1 MISQF
6 ENTNEDVKKQE
17 RICSFYVSDYHFEMI
32 ALPYMKEKIENNN
45 QVIVMTQENLED
57 SMKHLLD
64 KVNLDSDDK
73 KKIEKINW
81 KEKSVEEI
89 SEIDTL
95 NNKVVFVKGTE
106 KYIKNVN
113 QKINEVS
120 NVQNLQ
126 IIDCYDVNNVDESII
141 DITKDYNSILSTSGL
156 KNL

>member
-1 MISQF
+1 MLK
-6 ENTNEDVKKQE
+6 ENKTEDKS
-17 RICSFYVSDYHFEMI
+17 CLFYVSDYHFEMI

-120 NVQNLQ
+120 NVKNLQ
-126 IIDCYDVNNVDESII
+126 VIDCYDVNNVDESII

>member
-1 MISQF
+1 MIRR
-6 ENTNEDVKKQE
+6 KLK
-17 RICSFYVSDYHFEMI
+17 
-32 ALPYMKEKIENNN
+32 
-45 QVIVMTQENLED
+45 
-57 SMKHLLD
+57 
-64 KVNLDSDDK
+64 
-73 KKIEKINW
+73 KINW

-126 IIDCYDVNNVDESII
+126 VIDCYDVNNVDESII

>member
-1 MISQF
+1 MLK
-6 ENTNEDVKKQE
+6 ENKTEDKS
-17 RICSFYVSDYHFEMI
+17 CLFYVSDYHFEMI
-32 ALPYMKEKIENNN
+32 ALPYMKEKIEHNN

-126 IIDCYDVNNVDESII
+126 VIDCYDVNNVDESII

>member
-1 MISQF
+1 MLK
-6 ENTNEDVKKQE
+6 ENKTEDKS
-17 RICSFYVSDYHFEMI
+17 CLFYVSDYHFEMI

-89 SEIDTL
+89 
-95 NNKVVFVKGTE
+95 VFVKVTE

-126 IIDCYDVNNVDESII
+126 VIDCYDVNNVDESII

>member
-1 MISQF
+1 MLK
-6 ENTNEDVKKQE
+6 ENKTEDKS
-17 RICSFYVSDYHFEMI
+17 CLFYVSDYHFEMI

-126 IIDCYDVNNVDESII
+126 VIDCYDVNNLDESII

>member
-1 MISQF
+1 MLK
-6 ENTNEDVKKQE
+6 ENKTEDKS
-17 RICSFYVSDYHFEMI
+17 CLFYVSDYHFEMI

-126 IIDCYDVNNVDESII
+126 VIDCYDRH
-141 DITKDYNSILSTSGL
+141 Y
-156 KNL
+156 

>member
-1 MISQF
+1 MLK
-6 ENTNEDVKKQE
+6 ENKTEDKS
-17 RICSFYVSDYHFEMI
+17 CLFYVSDYHFEMI

-57 SMKHLLD
+57 SMKHLLN
-64 KVNLDSDDK
+64 KVKLDSDDK

>member
-1 MISQF
+1 MLK
-6 ENTNEDVKKQE
+6 ENKTEDKS
-17 RICSFYVSDYHFEMI
+17 CLFYVSDYHFEMI

-57 SMKHLLD
+57 SMKHLLN

-95 NNKVVFVKGTE
+95 NNKVVFVNGTE

>member
-1 MISQF
+1 MLK
-6 ENTNEDVKKQE
+6 ENKTEDKS
-17 RICSFYVSDYHFEMI
+17 CLFYVSDYHFETI

-126 IIDCYDVNNVDESII
+126 VIDCYDVNNVDESII

>member
-1 MISQF
+1 
-6 ENTNEDVKKQE
+6 
-17 RICSFYVSDYHFEMI
+17 
-32 ALPYMKEKIENNN
+32 MKEKIENNN

-126 IIDCYDVNNVDESII
+126 VIDCYDVNNVDESII

>member
-1 MISQF
+1 MLK
-6 ENTNEDVKKQE
+6 ENKTEDKS
-17 RICSFYVSDYHFEMI
+17 CLFYVSDYHFEMI

-126 IIDCYDVNNVDESII
+126 VIDCYDVNNVDEICVII
-141 DITKDYNSILSTSGL
+141 LFGFCINSISFPSATFC
-156 KNL
+156 

>member
-1 MISQF
+1 
-6 ENTNEDVKKQE
+6 
-17 RICSFYVSDYHFEMI
+17 
-32 ALPYMKEKIENNN
+32 
-45 QVIVMTQENLED
+45 MTGL
-57 SMKHLLD
+57 
-64 KVNLDSDDK
+64 
-73 KKIEKINW
+73 IEKINW

-126 IIDCYDVNNVDESII
+126 VIDCYDVNNVDESII

>member
-1 MISQF
+1 MLK
-6 ENTNEDVKKQE
+6 ENKTEDKS
-17 RICSFYVSDYHFEMI
+17 CLFYVSDYHFEMI

-126 IIDCYDVNNVDESII
+126 VIDCYDVNNVDEICVII
-141 DITKDYNSILSTSGL
+141 LFGFCINSISFPSDTFC
-156 KNL
+156 

>member
-1 MISQF
+1 MLK
-6 ENTNEDVKKQE
+6 ENKTEDKS
-17 RICSFYVSDYHFEMI
+17 CLFYVSDYHFEMI

-57 SMKHLLD
+57 SMKHLLN

-126 IIDCYDVNNVDESII
+126 IIPELYSAC
-141 DITKDYNSILSTSGL
+141 
-156 KNL
+156 

>member
-1 MISQF
+1 MLK
-6 ENTNEDVKKQE
+6 ENKTEDKS
-17 RICSFYVSDYHFEMI
+17 CLFYVSDYHFEMI

-57 SMKHLLD
+57 SIKHLLD

-126 IIDCYDVNNVDESII
+126 VIDCYDVNNVDESII

>member
-1 MISQF
+1 MLK
-6 ENTNEDVKKQE
+6 ENKTEDKS
-17 RICSFYVSDYHFEMI
+17 CLFYVSDYHFEMI

-89 SEIDTL
+89 SEIDTF

-126 IIDCYDVNNVDESII
+126 VIDCYDVNNVDESII

>member
-1 MISQF
+1 MLK
-6 ENTNEDVKKQE
+6 ENKTEDKS
-17 RICSFYVSDYHFEMI
+17 CLFYVSDYHFEMI
-32 ALPYMKEKIENNN
+32 ALPYMKEKIENNH

-126 IIDCYDVNNVDESII
+126 VIDCYDVNNVDESII

>member
-1 MISQF
+1 MLK
-6 ENTNEDVKKQE
+6 ENKTEDKS
-17 RICSFYVSDYHFEMI
+17 CLFYVSDYHFEMI

-45 QVIVMTQENLED
+45 QVIVMTQENLEY

-126 IIDCYDVNNVDESII
+126 VIDCYDVNNVDESII

>member
-1 MISQF
+1 MLK
-6 ENTNEDVKKQE
+6 ENKTEDKS
-17 RICSFYVSDYHFEMI
+17 CLFYVSDYHFEMI

-57 SMKHLLD
+57 SMKHLLN

>member
-1 MISQF
+1 MLK
-6 ENTNEDVKKQE
+6 ENKTEYKS
-17 RICSFYVSDYHFEMI
+17 CLFYVSDYHFEMI

-120 NVQNLQ
+120 NIQNLQ
-126 IIDCYDVNNVDESII
+126 VIDCYDVNNVDESII

>member
-1 MISQF
+1 MLK
-6 ENTNEDVKKQE
+6 ENKTEDKS
-17 RICSFYVSDYHFEMI
+17 CLFYVSDYHFEMI
-32 ALPYMKEKIENNN
+32 ALPYM
-45 QVIVMTQENLED
+45 
-57 SMKHLLD
+57 
-64 KVNLDSDDK
+64 
-73 KKIEKINW
+73 

-126 IIDCYDVNNVDESII
+126 VIDCYDVNNVDESII

>member
-1 MISQF
+1 
-6 ENTNEDVKKQE
+6 
-17 RICSFYVSDYHFEMI
+17 MI

-73 KKIEKINW
+73 KKIEKKINW

-95 NNKVVFVKGTE
+95 NNKVVF
-106 KYIKNVN
+106 
-113 QKINEVS
+113 
-120 NVQNLQ
+120 L
-126 IIDCYDVNNVDESII
+126 
-141 DITKDYNSILSTSGL
+141 
-156 KNL
+156 

>member
-1 MISQF
+1 MI
-6 ENTNEDVKKQE
+6 
-17 RICSFYVSDYHFEMI
+17 
-32 ALPYMKEKIENNN
+32 
-45 QVIVMTQENLED
+45 
-57 SMKHLLD
+57 
-64 KVNLDSDDK
+64 
-73 KKIEKINW
+73 
-81 KEKSVEEI
+81 SVEEI

-126 IIDCYDVNNVDESII
+126 VIDCYDVNNVDESII

>member
-1 MISQF
+1 MLK
-6 ENTNEDVKKQE
+6 ENKTEDKS
-17 RICSFYVSDYHFEMI
+17 CLFYVSDYHFEMI

-120 NVQNLQ
+120 NIQNLQ
-126 IIDCYDVNNVDESII
+126 VIDCYDVNNVDESII

>member
-1 MISQF
+1 MLK
-6 ENTNEDVKKQE
+6 ENKTEDKS
-17 RICSFYVSDYHFEMI
+17 CLFYVSDYHFEMI

-45 QVIVMTQENLED
+45 QDIVMTQENLED

-126 IIDCYDVNNVDESII
+126 VIDCYDVNNVDESII

>member
-1 MISQF
+1 MLK
-6 ENTNEDVKKQE
+6 ENKTEDKS
-17 RICSFYVSDYHFEMI
+17 CLFYVSDYHFEMI

-113 QKINEVS
+113 EKINEIQD
-120 NVQNLQ
+120 VQNLQ
-126 IIDCYDVNNVDESII
+126 VIDCYDVNNVDESII

>member
-1 MISQF
+1 MLK
-6 ENTNEDVKKQE
+6 ENKTEDKS
-17 RICSFYVSDYHFEMI
+17 CLFYVSDYHFEMI

-126 IIDCYDVNNVDESII
+126 VIDCYDVNNVDESII
-141 DITKDYNSILSTSGL
+141 DITKNYNSILSTSGL

>member
-1 MISQF
+1 MLK
-6 ENTNEDVKKQE
+6 ENKTEDKS
-17 RICSFYVSDYHFEMI
+17 CLFYVSDYHFEMI

-126 IIDCYDVNNVDESII
+126 VIDCYDVNNVDESII

>member
-1 MISQF
+1 MLK
-6 ENTNEDVKKQE
+6 ENKTEEKS
-17 RICSFYVSDYHFEMI
+17 CLFYVSDYHFEMI

-126 IIDCYDVNNVDESII
+126 VIDCYDVNNVDESII

>member
-1 MISQF
+1 
-6 ENTNEDVKKQE
+6 
-17 RICSFYVSDYHFEMI
+17 
-32 ALPYMKEKIENNN
+32 
-45 QVIVMTQENLED
+45 MTQENLED

-126 IIDCYDVNNVDESII
+126 VIDCYDVNNVDESII

>member
-1 MISQF
+1 MLK
-6 ENTNEDVKKQE
+6 ENKTEDKS
-17 RICSFYVSDYHFEMI
+17 CLFYVSDYHFEMI
-32 ALPYMKEKIENNN
+32 ALPYMKKKIENNN

-126 IIDCYDVNNVDESII
+126 VIDCYDVNNVDESII

>member
-1 MISQF
+1 MLK
-6 ENTNEDVKKQE
+6 ENKTEDKS
-17 RICSFYVSDYHFEMI
+17 CLFYVSDYHFEMI